1 MYTNPSNIIKTVANL
16 LEVNSLTINRAIAIY
31 EPDKKLNVFEGMRK
45 TIPAAS
51 MPSLE
56 IEPQS
61 TSNQWATT
69 RSQRPKF
76 TFNCS
81 LTISNN
87 QEELSVEYIGT
98 VATAIIEVMTNPR
111 NLNMRVLNE
120 TRWDT
125 NGALVETF
133 IIDSLV
139 SDVTWSATKSGTIRV
154 CDFSWFALIHEPFPE
169 SSWRAGS
176 VGTPTIVRPTVL
188 TNG

>member
-16 LEVNSLTINRAIAIY
+16 LENNAVVINSVINKY

-45 TIPAAS
+45 TIPIAS

-61 TSNQWATT
+61 TANQWATT

-81 LTISNN
+81 LTISNS
-87 QEELSVEYIGT
+87 QEDLSVEYIGT
-98 VATAIIEVMTNPR
+98 VATTIIEIMTNPR

-120 TRWDT
+120 KRWDT
-125 NGALVETF
+125 NGAIVETF

-139 SDVTWSATKSGTIRV
+139 SDVTWSASKNGTIRI

-188 TNG
+188 ING